1 MSFTGELIQYLHHI
15 FWDCRESL
23 IKTRRCKLC
32 VQKAPPPSS
41 FFWIIEVEEETI
53 EVFEYFLLMVE
64 HASERRELHNETLP
78 HKDPSEISDSLPNK
92 TVNVIKLCET
102 LGRNFV
108 F

>member
-1 MSFTGELIQYLHHI
+1 
-15 FWDCRESL
+15 
-23 IKTRRCKLC
+23 
-32 VQKAPPPSS
+32 
-41 FFWIIEVEEETI
+41 
-53 EVFEYFLLMVE
+53 MVE

-78 HKDPSEISDSLPNK
+78 YKDPSEISDSLPNK